1 MTDHIPAGDS
11 KMKRRDFLGS
21 LSAASAVALGVSKV
35 AVSELNTAE
44 KAPEGA
50 KIASLGVFPP
60 IGISRVGNSQEWFY
74 APELPGMPPRVKGG
88 LKDGEEQIKKQVQR
102 FRVYAFDEKG
112 RVIRE
117 ITAREA
123 KITWKVRVANTKAAW
138 YGFNNPLDNGPV
150 APGLPGQKRNQ
161 DIAPDQREE
170 MLVIDSNEVA
180 ISGASANLNGD
191 ESEYLLQGN
200 FWNDTTVKLGQLRT
214 DDSGRLLVFP
224 GDGDSG
230 TPVADNPIDNFSDND
245 GWYDDWC
252 DGYVDAEVT
261 FTGQTPMSAMHGW
274 VACCGPNFAPEIP
287 AFITLHDTIR
297 DVMIRKR
304 LEEMPKKL
312 SFRRDI
318 YPLFQRLGLM
328 EWVASSASLR
338 QGWIRVGD
346 FNDPRYIARL
356 ADSAPENKPF
366 RDYTFR
372 QFRDPGS
379 EEVQQYKLPYMLG
392 DGVNYDFSPSHWF
405 LIPQTQYGILKQWA
419 EGNFVNDFENEE
431 IDGVES
437 VDDLDVALHPD
448 ALTRAALEPC
458 SGGAFHPGVELTWPM
473 RQSALYQGDT
483 GNAGTNAY
491 RIARGHRESLTQD
504 IGRLRTPEKAFKG
517 TKETPPP
524 IGPQMPGDLT
534 RWMGIPWQ
542 CDAFSCQ
549 FVEFGNDFP
558 NAVWWPALLPID
570 VLPQAYYNQ
579 VLRTDLDAD
588 TRLKFAE
595 SRVTWSRGVSGIGY
609 HAEAS
614 YSDGLSRMVALWD
627 RMGFVV
633 KRPGPDDKNAPEKLR
648 HDFFVEVDRGS
659 MDLTTNEPP
668 NEGVK
673 ALQFG
678 RRRRS
683 DDR

>member
-1 MTDHIPAGDS
+1 MTDQMPSNDS
-11 KMKRRDFLGS
+11 KIKRRDFLGS

-35 AVSELNTAE
+35 AVSDLNAAE
-44 KAPEGA
+44 RAPKGA
-50 KIASLGVFPP
+50 EIASLGVFPP
-60 IGISRVGNSQEWFY
+60 IGISRVGNSDEWY
-74 APELPGMPPRVKGG
+74 YSPELPGVPPRAEGG
-88 LKDGEEQIKKQVQR
+88 YKDGEEQIKKQVQR
-102 FRVYAFDEKG
+102 FRIYAFDDEG

-117 ITAREA
+117 ITANEA
-123 KITWKVRVANTKAAW
+123 SICWKVRVANSKAAW
-138 YGFNNPLDNGPV
+138 YGFNNPLDNGAV
-150 APGLPGQKRNQ
+150 APGLPGQVRNQ
-161 DIAPDQREE
+161 DVAPDQRDE
-170 MLVIDSNEVA
+170 MLVIDSGEVK
-180 ISGASANLNGD
+180 ITGAGTNWNGD
-191 ESEYLLQGN
+191 QSEYRLQDT
-200 FWNDTTVKLGQLRT
+200 FWNDTEVKLGELRT
-214 DDSGRLLVFP
+214 DDAGRLLVFP

-261 FTGQTPMSAMHGW
+261 FRGKKPMSAVHGW
-274 VACCGPNFAPEIP
+274 VASCGPNFAPEIP

-297 DVMIRKR
+297 DVMIDKG
-304 LEEMPKKL
+304 LEERPQEL

-328 EWVASSASLR
+328 DWVASSASLR

-346 FNDPRYIARL
+346 FQNPRYISRL
-356 ADSAPENKPF
+356 ADPDPSNKPF
-366 RDYTFR
+366 REYTFR
-372 QFRDPGS
+372 QFRDPES
-379 EEVQQYKLPYMLG
+379 EEEQQYKLPYMLG
-392 DGVNYDFSPSHWF
+392 DGINYDFSPAHWF
-405 LIPQTQYGILKQWA
+405 LIPKLQYWVLKQWA
-419 EGNFVNDFENEE
+419 AGNFVNDFDDEE
-431 IDGVES
+431 IDGAES
-437 VDDLDVALHPD
+437 VDELDLALQPD

-473 RQSALYQGDT
+473 RQKALYQAAA
-483 GNAGTNAY
+483 GNKGTDAY
-491 RIARGHRESLTQD
+491 RIAKGNRESLTQD
-504 IGRLRTPEKAFKG
+504 IGRLLTPEKAFKG
-517 TKETPPP
+517 TRETPPP

-579 VLRTDLDAD
+579 VMRTDLDDD

-595 SRVTWSRGVSGIGY
+595 SRVTWSRGVAGIGY

-633 KRPGPDDKNAPEKLR
+633 KRPGPVDDGAPEKLR

-668 NEGVK
+668 NEGLK

-683 DDR
+683 SDR